1 MELVRVTLDDV
12 ALRSRSVLALDSTLG
27 LDRGLELLE
36 RVVLRDPDTGAH
48 HSGRVVAI
56 QFQLSDT
63 VYTFQVGVG
72 LPAELAETKVAGG
85 HRESSHY

>member
-1 MELVRVTLDDV
+1 MELVSVTIDDV
-12 ALRSRSVLALDSTLG
+12 ALDSRSLLATHSTLG

-72 LPAELAETKVAGG
+72 MPADLAEAKVAGG

>member
-1 MELVRVTLDDV
+1 MELVLTTLDPV
-12 ALRSRSVLALDSTLG
+12 ALRDRSLLALHSTLG

-36 RVVLRDPDTGAH
+36 RVVLKDPGSELF

-63 VYTFQVGVG
+63 VYTFQIGIQ
-72 LPAELAETKVAGG
+72 LSPEMAAAKLADASHPANSL
-85 HRESSHY
+85 